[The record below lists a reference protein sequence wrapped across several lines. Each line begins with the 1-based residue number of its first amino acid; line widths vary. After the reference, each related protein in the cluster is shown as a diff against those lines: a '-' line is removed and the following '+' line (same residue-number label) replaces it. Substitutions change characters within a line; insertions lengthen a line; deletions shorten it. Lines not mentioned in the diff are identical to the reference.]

1 MRFAPRA
8 GLAALT
14 ITAALLAGC
23 GNGDK
28 PDTAAP
34 AGTAAANGVADL
46 EAAAI
51 LEKAKAAL
59 KAAKSF
65 HVKGAVSDSGEVT
78 KLDLKVAGADVA
90 GTIDMGGATLE
101 MLSVGGARYI
111 RPNEAFWT
119 MIDSSG
125 ATAKLMKQ
133 AVGDK
138 WIKPTANDASLGSF
152 FFGASDIDEMLT
164 PGGALSKGEAKPVEG
179 VPAIGLVDGSD
190 AKTVLYVATSGEPY
204 PIKMER
210 PAPEGLTFSEFNQTF
225 PEIKAPAAAEVVDQ
239 ASLKK

>member
-1 MRFAPRA
+1 MKAATRV

-28 PDTAAP
+28 PDDSAP
-34 AGTAAANGVADL
+34 AKAAANGVADL
-46 EAAAI
+46 AAPAI
-51 LEKAKAAL
+51 LDKAKAAL
-59 KAAKSF
+59 KAASSF
-65 HVKGAVSDSGEVT
+65 HVKGAMSEDGDVT
-78 KLDLKVAGADVA
+78 QIDLKVAGKDLA
-90 GTIDMGGATLE
+90 GSIQMGEAKLQ
-101 MLSVGGARYI
+101 MLSVAGARYI
-111 RPNEAFWT
+111 KPNDAFWT

-152 FFGASDIDEMLT
+152 FFGESDIDEMLT
-164 PGGALSKGEAKPVEG
+164 PGGAVTKGEAKAVDG
-179 VPAIGLVDGSD
+179 VPAIGLVDSSD
-190 AKTVLYVATSGEPY
+190 TKTVLYVATSGEPY

-225 PEIKAPAAAEVVDQ
+225 AEIKAPAETDVVDQ
-239 ASLKK
+239 SKIQKK